1 MTGPTQQRGSRADA
15 GIAALP
21 AIKFLKR
28 TVPEIL
34 DGSKTLEAR
43 PRSEPWI
50 GRIRDADQARLTY
63 GPMRGAP
70 TVFAVAR
77 IRSVE
82 VRGFET
88 ATQEDLVRIGPEWA
102 GRGAADFTAAYA
114 DWYAKEQARG
124 YAVAWISFEVDPGWS
139 P

>member
-1 MTGPTQQRGSRADA
+1 VTGFTHESGSRDEA
-15 GIAALP
+15 GIATLP
-21 AIKFLKR
+21 TIKFLKR
-28 TVPEIL
+28 TVPDIL

-50 GRIRDADQARLTY
+50 RRIRDAPRARLTY

-88 ATQEDLVRIGPEWA
+88 ATQEDLGRIGPDWA
-102 GRGAADFTAAYA
+102 GRGTADFSAAYA
-114 DWYAKEQARG
+114 DWYAKELGRG
-124 YAVAWISFEVDPGWS
+124 YAVAWISFEVDRGWS